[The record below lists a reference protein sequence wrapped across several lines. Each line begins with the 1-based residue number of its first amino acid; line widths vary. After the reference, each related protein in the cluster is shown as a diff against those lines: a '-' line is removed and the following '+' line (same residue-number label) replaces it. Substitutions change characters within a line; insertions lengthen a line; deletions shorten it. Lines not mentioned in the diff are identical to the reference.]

1 MMTPKLHI
9 KDNSLEA
16 IKWIGLALM
25 VGDHVNK
32 YLFSEKWH
40 YLFNAGRAAMPL
52 FVIVL
57 AYNLARPNTRSNGVY
72 GRTMK
77 RLLIVGIV
85 ATPAFIALGGL
96 LNGWWPLNIM
106 MTLFVMTGILYL
118 IERDGISSKIAA
130 VFLLLIGGSSVEFWW
145 PAILLGVAVWNYC
158 KQPSFFWIII
168 GLAAIA
174 LLRLINGNYWAF
186 AALPI
191 VALVSYIPFRMPRR
205 KWLFYA
211 FYPAHLI
218 LILAVSHIEI

>member
-1 MMTPKLHI
+1 MTAPKLHI
-9 KDNSLEA
+9 EDNNLEA
-16 IKWIGLALM
+16 IKWIGLTLM
-25 VGDHVNK
+25 LGDHVNK

-57 AYNLARPNTRSNGVY
+57 AYNLARPNTFSNGVY

-77 RLLIVGIV
+77 RLIIAGIV

-145 PAILLGVAVWNYC
+145 PAILLGVSVWNYC
-158 KQPSFFWIII
+158 KQPSFIWIII
-168 GLAAIA
+168 GFSAIGV
-174 LLRLINGNYWAF
+174 LRLINGNYWAF

-191 VALVSYIPFRMPRR
+191 FALVNYIPFRMPRR

-218 LILAVSHIEI
+218 LILAVSHIVI